1 MAFFML
7 CLGTV
12 KIQKSFELK
21 GVRMRLSFIIVLALA
36 VASCATRY
44 INPTTVQN
52 PPPAETFSAF
62 GQFELK
68 PVSLAPAYSG
78 DNANQRAAARIQ
90 DHFNRRVSPVIEGW
104 NRATPQGQSVRI
116 LLIEPRIEH
125 IKFIGG
131 AARFWVGPIPGSSAV
146 IMKVK
151 YSDKA
156 SGKLISEPE
165 FFQRAAAWSGAFTV
179 GGQDNAM
186 LGRVVTLVADYTNG
200 NYKSAVGGPSGATDE
215 LVNATD

>member
-1 MAFFML
+1 
-7 CLGTV
+7 
-12 KIQKSFELK
+12 
-21 GVRMRLSFIIVLALA
+21 MRRSVVIVVALA
-36 VASCATRY
+36 ISACATRY

-52 PPPAETFSAF
+52 PPPAETFSSF
-62 GQFELK
+62 GQFELH
-68 PVSLAPAYSG
+68 PVALAPAYSA
-78 DNANQRAAARIQ
+78 DNANQRATARIQ
-90 DHFNRRVSPVIEGW
+90 EHFNRRVLPVINGW
-104 NRATPQGQSVRI
+104 NRATPQGQPARI

-151 YSDKA
+151 YIDKA
-156 SGKLISEPE
+156 SGRLISEPE

-186 LGRVVTLVADYTNG
+186 LARIVTLVADYTSR
-200 NYKSAVGGPSGATDE
+200 NYDTAVGGPSGATDE
-215 LVNATD
+215 FVNAVD

>member
-1 MAFFML
+1 
-7 CLGTV
+7 
-12 KIQKSFELK
+12 
-21 GVRMRLSFIIVLALA
+21 MRLSFIFVVALA
-36 VASCATRY
+36 ITACATRY

-52 PPPAETFSAF
+52 PPPAETFSSF

-68 PVSLAPAYSG
+68 PVVLVHAYSG
-78 DNANQRAAARIQ
+78 DNANQRAAVRIQ
-90 DHFNRRVSPVIEGW
+90 EHFNHRVSPLIDGW
-104 NRATPQGQSVRI
+104 NRATPQAQPARI

-131 AARFWVGPIPGSSAV
+131 AARFWAGPIPGSSAI

-151 YSDKA
+151 YIDKA
-156 SGKLISEPE
+156 SGTLISEPE

-186 LGRVVTLVADYTNG
+186 LARIVTLVTDYTSR
-200 NYKSAVGGPSGATDE
+200 NYENAVGGPSGATDE
-215 LVNATD
+215 FVTAAE